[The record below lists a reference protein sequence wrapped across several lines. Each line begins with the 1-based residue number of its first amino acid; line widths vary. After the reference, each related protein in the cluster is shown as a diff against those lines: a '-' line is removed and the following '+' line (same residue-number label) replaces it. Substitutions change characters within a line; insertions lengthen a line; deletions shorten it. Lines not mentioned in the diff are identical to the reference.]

1 MSITSRLISGLM
13 KLPPAE
19 TTRVIINRDLP
30 VPMRDGVVLL
40 ADHYAPRD
48 LGRRPTILVRS
59 PYGRRGFFGAIY
71 GRPLAER
78 GFQVLIQSCRG
89 TFGSGGQFDP
99 FRQEHADGMD
109 TIAWMRERGWFTDEL
124 VTMGPSYL
132 GLVQWAVAPY
142 VGPKLKAIAIQIS
155 ASEFAHQMN
164 PGGSFSLEDALG
176 WTYQMSTQ
184 EGSRLSLLANLLGR
198 QARRLAPAFM
208 HLPLRDADQ
217 VALGRHI
224 PFFQEFLA
232 HSPGD
237 EWWAPADH
245 SAKVADVAAPVSM
258 AGGWYDLFLPWLL
271 RDYATLRAAGQNP
284 YLLIGPWTH
293 AAMPGMAAGVRESL
307 AWFRAHVMGDRT
319 ALRKSPVRLFIMGAN
334 QWREFSEWPPNAA
347 RPERWYLQP
356 GSGLAPTTPPESE
369 PDHYRYDPASPT
381 PARGGTALSGAN
393 AGPKDN
399 RPLEARADV
408 LVYTSAVLERDME
421 VIGPVTADLYVRSSL
436 AHADFFARVCNVS
449 PSGKSTNICDNILR
463 VAPGDPAPESDGSIR
478 LTIELWP
485 TAHCFRRGHR
495 LRVHVSSGA
504 HPRFAR
510 NHGTGEPR
518 PTATKLQAAD
528 QTVYHDPAHPSA
540 VILSVLA

>member
-19 TTRVIINRDLP
+19 TADVAVTRDLQ

-40 ADHYAPRD
+40 ADYYAPRS
-48 LGRRPTILVRS
+48 LARRPTILVRS
-59 PYGRRGFFGAIY
+59 PYGRSGFFGALY

-99 FRQEHADGMD
+99 FRQEHTDGMD
-109 TIAWMRERGWFTDEL
+109 TIAWIRERDWFSGEL

-142 VGPKLKAIAIQIS
+142 VGPELKAIAIQIS

-176 WTYQMSTQ
+176 WTYQMSTH
-184 EGSRLSLLANLLGR
+184 EGSRLSLLANLLGG

-208 HLPLRDADQ
+208 RLPLRDADQ
-217 VALGRHI
+217 VALGRHVQ
-224 PFFQEFLA
+224 FFQEFLA

-245 SAKVADVAAPVSM
+245 SAKVADISIPVSM
-258 AGGWYDLFLPWLL
+258 VSGWYDLFLPWLL
-271 RDYATLRAAGQNP
+271 RDYAALRAAGQTP

-293 AAMPGMAAGVRESL
+293 AAMPGMAAGVRESV
-307 AWFRAHVMGDRT
+307 AWFRAHLMGDRAT
-319 ALRKSPVRLFIMGAN
+319 LREAPVRLFIMGAN
-334 QWREFSEWPPNAA
+334 QWRDFSEWPPAAA
-347 RPERWYLQP
+347 RPERWHLQP
-356 GSGLAPTTPPESE
+356 GGGLAPTPPPESE
-369 PDHYRYDPASPT
+369 PDRYRYDPANPT
-381 PARGGTALSGAN
+381 PARGGTALTGPSS
-393 AGPKDN
+393 GPKDN

-408 LVYTSAVLERDME
+408 LVYTSAALEQDIE
-421 VIGPVTADLYVRSSL
+421 VIGPVTAELYVRSTL
-436 AHADFFARVCNVS
+436 EHTDFFARLCDVN
-449 PSGKSTNICDNILR
+449 PSGKSINLCDNILR
-463 VAPGDPAPESDGSIR
+463 LEPGHPAPDPDGSIH
-478 LTIELWP
+478 LTIDLWP
-485 TAHCFRRGHR
+485 TAHRFQRGHR
-495 LRVHVSSGA
+495 LRVQVSSGA

-510 NHGTGEPR
+510 NLGTGEPR

-540 VILSVLA
+540 VILSVLP